1 LMSRLVDRSLVV
13 AWERGGQVRYR
24 LLEPL
29 RQYGW
34 RKLAESGEV
43 EDVRRRHAGF
53 FLALAER
60 AKPEINGS
68 RREAWRTC
76 LETEH
81 GNLRTALRWA
91 VETGD
96 ARTGMRL
103 ANAVFWFWLHRG
115 YWGEGRGWLE
125 EASRLTSASAS
136 PAALAEAHSGVG
148 MIAWVQGDH
157 DEALSQLEESVGWL
171 RELGDGQALV
181 HPLHFLSMEMLGR
194 GDTAAARSLA
204 EESVKIARDGN
215 GGFDLALALA
225 SLGLAAHTQN
235 DYAAARPALEEC
247 ADISRKIGD
256 YWLLS
261 LPYRHLGYME
271 LREGR
276 HDRAT
281 ALFKEGLGAL
291 RGVGEKWFIARS
303 VESLAIA
310 AAVRGDSTRAA
321 RLFGAGETLRR
332 AVGASVQEF
341 YRVDYERGVAA
352 AREDLGEAEWR
363 SAFADG
369 REMEPEAAI
378 SYALGEGEPPFR
390 EEPPGRTSVL
400 TGREEQ
406 AAVLVARGLTNRRI
420 SSELAIS
427 ERTVDAHLRKI
438 FKKLGLRSRTEVAA
452 WAAKRSL
459 I

>member
-1 LMSRLVDRSLVV
+1 
-13 AWERGGQVRYR
+13 
-24 LLEPL
+24 
-29 RQYGW
+29 
-34 RKLAESGEV
+34 
-43 EDVRRRHAGF
+43 
-53 FLALAER
+53 
-60 AKPEINGS
+60 
-68 RREAWRTC
+68 
-76 LETEH
+76 
-81 GNLRTALRWA
+81 
-91 VETGD
+91 
-96 ARTGMRL
+96 
-103 ANAVFWFWLHRG
+103 
-115 YWGEGRGWLE
+115 
-125 EASRLTSASAS
+125 
-136 PAALAEAHSGVG
+136 